1 MGQEIEHR
9 YLLKTLPPFGAVKP
23 QSIAQGYLSTDPDRI
38 VRVRVKG
45 DKGFLTIKGRKIDA
59 VSPEFEYEIPIDEA
73 RSILTLCGQNV
84 LTKDRYALIGPDG
97 MIWDV
102 DIFTGRHAG
111 LMIAEIE
118 LAIIDDQYMIPSWV
132 DGADITGDSRLGNA
146 SLVEISDDALHALRV
161 QYGV

>member
-1 MGQEIEHR
+1 MGQEIEYR
-9 YLLKTLPPFGAVKP
+9 YLLKSLPPTGAVKP
-23 QSIAQGYLSTDPDRI
+23 HAIAQGYLSTDPDRI

-45 DKGFLTIKGRKIDA
+45 DQGFLTIKGRKIDA
-59 VSPEFEYEIPIDEA
+59 VSPEFEYEIPVDEA
-73 RSILTLCGQNV
+73 QSLLTLCGQNV
-84 LTKDRYALIGPDG
+84 LTKDRYALVGPDG

-146 SLVEISDDALHALRV
+146 ALAQIGDDALRALLAE
-161 QYGV
+161 YAA

>member
-1 MGQEIEHR
+1 MGLEIEHR

-23 QSIAQGYLSTDPDRI
+23 QAIAQGYLSTDPDRI

-59 VSPEFEYEIPIDEA
+59 VSPEFEYEIPVDEA
-73 RSILTLCGQNV
+73 RSILILCGHHV

-118 LAIIDDQYMIPSWV
+118 LAIIDDQYMIPPWV

-146 SLVEISDDALHALRV
+146 ALVEISDDGLRALMA